1 MKIRFI
7 IQIDDLIKSL
17 SFQEPN
23 LIPQSLILLFKGFA
37 SLILFILFNV
47 IVLLIFLQAQLVSIY
62 KLVISIFYKVS
73 SIEDYFL
80 VYYQVLNK
88 FFISTSEVRILS
100 VSDEMELFLFLLYE
114 FHIVFEVLCELLIV
128 VTHLFLGVVQLFSD
142 YLLNES
148 VNICLYEEG
157 VPDTW
162 LIN

>member
-1 MKIRFI
+1 MKIRFVV
-7 IQIDDLIKSL
+7 QIDDLINSL

-37 SLILFILFNV
+37 RLILFILFNV
-47 IVLLIFLQAQLVSIY
+47 IVLLIFLQAQLVSIN

-88 FFISTSEVRILS
+88 FFISTSEIRILS